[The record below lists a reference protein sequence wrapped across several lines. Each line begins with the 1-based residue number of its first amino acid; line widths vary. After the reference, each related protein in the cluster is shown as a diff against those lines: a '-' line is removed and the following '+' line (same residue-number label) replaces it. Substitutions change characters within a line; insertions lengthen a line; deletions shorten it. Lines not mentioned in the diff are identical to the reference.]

1 MEIVTAAGAIRLR
14 PETAG
19 DADFRFGLFCL
30 SRALEWAALASAL
43 VHSLPRRR
51 PEGMAGRW
59 VLMSRADI
67 GAEKLYRRLGL
78 AEDGGDE
85 VYAQM
90 IWRPPGL
97 FG

>member
-43 VHSLPRRR
+43 VHSLPEEARRH
-51 PEGMAGRW
+51 GGRW
-59 VLMSRADI
+59 VLMSRAPI
-67 GAEKLYRRLGL
+67 L
-78 AEDGGDE
+78 ARKSSIAAL
-85 VYAQM
+85 VSQRMAAT
-90 IWRPPGL
+90 R
-97 FG
+97 FTHK